1 MLKKI
6 TSPTAV
12 SALLLLAGTTA
23 IPAGFAGN
31 ADILQMGIGVF
42 SLGVVSALFQFF
54 FKVWRWE
61 HFLRIRAMGRGWLFL
76 LMNAA
81 TVALFP
87 AAVLYL
93 RIIGVLYPERYGH
106 SDALGMA
113 LMGAWALSLLTL
125 IVTNVLFII
134 AQPHTT
140 LPARMAMRCARRS
153 KELNAWRVVFA
164 LLLLADII
172 FLAISINVG
181 AVMGVVAAAVY
192 MYVIFSLH
200 AGKIAWKEGIRK

>member
-12 SALLLLAGTTA
+12 SALLLLAGATA
-23 IPAGFAGN
+23 IPAGIAN
-31 ADILQMGIGVF
+31 DIEILQMGIGVF
-42 SLGVVSALFQFF
+42 TLGVVSALFQYL

-76 LMNAA
+76 LMNTA

-87 AAVLYL
+87 AAALYL
-93 RIIGVLYPERYGH
+93 RIIGAMYPERCGH
-106 SDALGMA
+106 SDALGLA
-113 LMGAWALSLLTL
+113 LIGAWTLSLFTL
-125 IVTNVLFII
+125 IATNVMFLV
-134 AQPHTT
+134 ALPHTT

-153 KELNAWRVVFA
+153 KELNTWRVVLA
-164 LLLLADII
+164 LLLLADIV
-172 FLAISINVG
+172 FLAISVSVG
-181 AVMGVVAAAVY
+181 AVMSIVAAAVY

-200 AGKIAWKEGIRK
+200 AGKIAWKEGVR

>member
-12 SALLLLAGTTA
+12 SALLLLAGATA
-23 IPAGFAGN
+23 IPAGIAN
-31 ADILQMGIGVF
+31 DIEILQMGIGVF
-42 SLGVVSALFQFF
+42 TLGVVSALFQYL

-76 LMNAA
+76 LMNTA

-87 AAVLYL
+87 AAALYL
-93 RIIGVLYPERYGH
+93 RIIGAMYPERYGH
-106 SDALGMA
+106 SDALGLA
-113 LMGAWALSLLTL
+113 LIGAWTLNLFTL
-125 IVTNVLFII
+125 IATNVMFLV
-134 AQPHTT
+134 ALPHTT

-153 KELNAWRVVFA
+153 KELNTWRVVLA
-164 LLLLADII
+164 LLLLADIV
-172 FLAISINVG
+172 FLAISVSVG
-181 AVMGVVAAAVY
+181 AVMSIVAAAVY

-200 AGKIAWKEGIRK
+200 AGKIAWKEGVR